1 VITPP
6 PPPAPAIIFVPAPV
20 IVPASAPIFIPAP
33 TPVIVPTPV
42 PEEKKVDIETVTVIV
57 VLPPAKVIDVPT
69 PPADLTTQK
78 SEVKVAAEVIELV
91 VAKVLT
97 KIAVPKLAAFK
108 GSGPFKFALG
118 LTDQGDSSAIKD
130 PELAIGL
137 KVFSQTPLVCK
148 VSATFNKNTGKY
160 AISVTGISNGQC
172 KITAIDKG
180 NDEKFPTA
188 TEIKQ
193 SITGITT
200 KKSLNAKLVKPT
212 PSPKPGVK
220 KASYK
225 LPKG

>member
-1 VITPP
+1 MFIPAPIVV
-6 PPPAPAIIFVPAPV
+6 PAPAPVVVPAPV
-20 IVPASAPIFIPAP
+20 VAP
-33 TPVIVPTPV
+33 VPV
-42 PEEKKVDIETVTVIV
+42 PEEKKVEIETVTVIV
-57 VLPPAKVIDVPT
+57 VLPPVKVIDAPT
-69 PPADLTTQK
+69 PADDFSTQK
-78 SEVKVAAEVIELV
+78 NEVKVAAEAIEP
-91 VAKVLT
+91 VAEKVLT

-118 LTDQGDSSAIKD
+118 LTDQEDSSAIKD

-193 SITGITT
+193 SITGITS
-200 KKSLNAKLVKPT
+200 KKSLNAKLAKPT

-225 LPKG
+225 P

>member
-1 VITPP
+1 MIKITHL
-6 PPPAPAIIFVPAPV
+6 
-20 IVPASAPIFIPAP
+20 SLLLIPLSYQCTAMLLSKNSR
-33 TPVIVPTPV
+33 
-42 PEEKKVDIETVTVIV
+42 EF
-57 VLPPAKVIDVPT
+57 
-69 PPADLTTQK
+69 
-78 SEVKVAAEVIELV
+78 
-91 VAKVLT
+91 T
-97 KIAVPKLAAFK
+97 KI
-108 GSGPFKFALG
+108 S
-118 LTDQGDSSAIKD
+118 
-130 PELAIGL
+130 
-137 KVFSQTPLVCK
+137 
-148 VSATFNKNTGKY
+148 FNKNTGKY

>member
-1 VITPP
+1 MI
-6 PPPAPAIIFVPAPV
+6 VPAP
-20 IVPASAPIFIPAP
+20 APIFIPAP

-69 PPADLTTQK
+69 PPADFSTQK
-78 SEVKVAAEVIELV
+78 SEVKVAVEAIEPV
-91 VAKVLT
+91 VEKVLT

-118 LTDQGDSSAIKD
+118 LTDQEDSSAIKD

-160 AISVTGISNGQC
+160 AISVTGVSNGQC

-193 SITGITT
+193 SVTGITT

-225 LPKG
+225 P

>member
-1 VITPP
+1 M
-6 PPPAPAIIFVPAPV
+6 
-20 IVPASAPIFIPAP
+20 
-33 TPVIVPTPV
+33 
-42 PEEKKVDIETVTVIV
+42 EEKKEDAKVVETVTAKV
-57 VLPPAKVIDVPT
+57 VLPPVTIIEVPASPLDMSTQSREIKDVEP
-69 PPADLTTQK
+69 
-78 SEVKVAAEVIELV
+78 V
-91 VAKVLT
+91 VEKILA
-97 KIAVPKLAAFK
+97 KIAVPKLPTFK

-118 LTDQGDSSAIKD
+118 LTDQEDSSAIKD

-193 SITGITT
+193 NITGITT

-225 LPKG
+225 PPKG